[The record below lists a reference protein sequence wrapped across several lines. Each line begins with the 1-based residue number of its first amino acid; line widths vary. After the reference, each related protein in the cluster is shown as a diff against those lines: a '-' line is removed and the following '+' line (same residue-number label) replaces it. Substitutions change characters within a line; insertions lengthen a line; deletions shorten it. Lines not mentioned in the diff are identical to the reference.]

1 MQSQETIPASE
12 SSPERRPI
20 IYVVDDE
27 AMIGEMVEFVLK
39 AAGYETKFFL
49 DPEQAYE
56 ALGEADLKPD
66 LLLTDFRMG
75 SINGMELIERCRQI
89 QPSLRAIL
97 ISGNV
102 GPEIAQYYSAKP
114 DCFLSKPFLPK
125 ALVQTVESV
134 LAS

>member
-1 MQSQETIPASE
+1 MQSQKTIPASE
-12 SSPERRPI
+12 SSPERRAI

-39 AAGYETKFFL
+39 AAGYETIFFL

-66 LLLTDFRMG
+66 LLLTDFRMS

-89 QPSLRAIL
+89 QPGLRAIL

-102 GPEIAQYYSAKP
+102 GPEITQYYSAKP
-114 DCFLSKPFLPK
+114 DGFLSKPFLPK
-125 ALVQTVESV
+125 ALVETVRSV
-134 LAS
+134 LAN

>member
-12 SSPERRPI
+12 SSPERRAI

-39 AAGYETKFFL
+39 AAGYETTFFQ
-49 DPEQAYE
+49 DPEQAYV
-56 ALGEADLKPD
+56 ALCQADLKPD

-75 SINGMELIERCRQI
+75 PINGMELIERCRQI
-89 QPSLRAIL
+89 QPRLKAIL

-102 GPEIAQYYSAKP
+102 GPEITQYYSAKP
-114 DCFLSKPFLPK
+114 DGFLSKPFLPK
-125 ALVQTVESV
+125 ALVETVESV
-134 LAS
+134 LAG